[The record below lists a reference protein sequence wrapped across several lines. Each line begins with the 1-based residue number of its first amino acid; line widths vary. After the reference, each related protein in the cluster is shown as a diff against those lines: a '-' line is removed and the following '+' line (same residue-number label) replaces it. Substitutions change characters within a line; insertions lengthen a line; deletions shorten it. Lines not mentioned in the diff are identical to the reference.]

1 VRSWLSSFR
10 TTGNGWLKA
19 SSHDWRVEGVGGI
32 AAMLTGVRLVSGY
45 IVDRGLQVG
54 PRRLIYSSIFEF
66 KIGGVN
72 IDIDM

>member
-1 VRSWLSSFR
+1 MRSPLSSFL

-32 AAMLTGVRLVSGY
+32 AAMLTGIRLLFGCLDVCELWTNPRRSVY
-45 IVDRGLQVG
+45 SIVD
-54 PRRLIYSSIFEF
+54 F
-66 KIGGVN
+66 KVGGVN